1 MEKLELKNLAPYL
14 PYGLMVQYEG
24 AKKYEVILLESKTL
38 QIRVSRFPYRLR
50 FSFSEIKPIL
60 RPLSDLTKEIEVNG
74 EKFVPYDY
82 FYDDP
87 ENDWFDGNVWLN
99 YMFEGNIDK
108 TDLNFIPY
116 YIVQKLLE
124 WHFNIFDLPEN
135 LYVNYNNI

>member
-1 MEKLELKNLAPYL
+1 MKKLELKHFAPYL
-14 PYGLMVQYEG
+14 PFSLECKDLTDEMNFTLDPLNIDEVSND
-24 AKKYEVILLESKTL
+24 AKYLNT
-38 QIRVSRFPYRLR
+38 IRLY
-50 FSFSEIKPIL
+50 L

-74 EKFVPYDY
+74 ENFVPYDY

-99 YMFEGNIDK
+99 YMFEGNSDK

-124 WHFNIFDLPEN
+124 WHFDVFGLIDDGLAININDL
-135 LYVNYNNI
+135 